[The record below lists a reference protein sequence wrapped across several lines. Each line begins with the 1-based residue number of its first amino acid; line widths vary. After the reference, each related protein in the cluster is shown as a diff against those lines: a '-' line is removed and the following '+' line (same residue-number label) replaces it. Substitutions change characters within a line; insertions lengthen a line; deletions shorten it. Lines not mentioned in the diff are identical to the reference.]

1 MFLLDAAFRMQ
12 IARDRQRDF
21 ENAGTR
27 ARLLAT
33 LGRDRK
39 DALNHRRGDLPDP
52 CRDAVR
58 EDVPRRHAELP
69 QAAAQRACGSSFCC
83 ADG

>member
-1 MFLLDAAFRMQ
+1 MFLLDAVFRME
-12 IARDRQRDF
+12 IARDRQRGL
-21 ENAGTR
+21 ENAAAR

-39 DALNHRRGDLPDP
+39 DALNHRWGVLPGL

-58 EDVPRRHAELP
+58 EDVPRRYAEPP
-69 QAAAQRACGSSFCC
+69 QAVALGHCCSRCSC

>member
-1 MFLLDAAFRMQ
+1 MFLLDAVFRMQ

-33 LGRDRK
+33 LSRDRK
-39 DALNHRRGDLPDP
+39 DALNHRWGDLPDP

-58 EDVPRRHAELP
+58 EDVPRRYSELP
-69 QAAAQRACGSSFCC
+69 LAAAQGHCGSCCSC